1 MFECG
6 LWVEGQI
13 CPTSRLARGLGFR
26 LTAFELGGVDI
37 DANDSRGASSLGP
50 LGYLQAVDQGNT
62 FMRVVSDTD
71 PLNSTQSLASSPGS
85 EACDLRSCIPVHVS
99 SSHHS

>member
-50 LGYLQAVDQGNT
+50 LGYLQAVDQGRRGGGEGVRGT
-62 FMRVVSDTD
+62 
-71 PLNSTQSLASSPGS
+71 P
-85 EACDLRSCIPVHVS
+85 SCALFQIQIP
-99 SSHHS
+99 